1 MPLEGDIMKHGSLF
15 IVFDVEYPRSLTNEQ
30 LETLRAVFNVPL
42 PMVLPETNVE
52 DLRPATEADFGNS
65 VPGYTPK
72 VRSAVGGSCVEG
84 GI

>member
-30 LETLRAVFNVPL
+30 LETLRTVFNVPL

-52 DLRPATEADFGNS
+52 DLHSTSEGDFGNS

-72 VRSAVGGSCVEG
+72 VRIAVGGSYVEG
-84 GI
+84 GV

>member
-42 PMVLPETNVE
+42 PMVLPETNVRIFAP
-52 DLRPATEADFGNS
+52 RPRTILATVF
-65 VPGYTPK
+65 PGIP
-72 VRSAVGGSCVEG
+72 RR
-84 GI
+84 